1 MQAEN
6 TSPMLMENLTVALGV
21 LKPHVVAPL
30 EGYTVVVLERVGE
43 SGEEFRYLLNT
54 GQRPPTPS
62 FRLRDLF
69 GSWQR
74 APRFL
79 AFAVTDNPEL
89 RAFATVD
96 VRTQIEAYSL
106 AADILIKFHVSD
118 PRLLVIRRTDDPVR
132 QITREAE
139 SLVRNLARW
148 NWPDVRHRFREV
160 EGEILDAILPPLR
173 QYSAHY
179 GLGVFALSF
188 SIRPSELELRLFR
201 EETELRKEIELQPLR
216 AARRA
221 YERQSALADAA
232 TKAAGAAIMNIGES
246 ISDVAELAQ
255 AIELLRQETRL
266 IRERPFLPPPTS
278 ILPPHD
284 PSGGQEGDFSDMEV
298 AFRAVWPSA
307 IPEATS
313 SSLMVFVSV
322 GSDGAAAVAYD
333 IRQGIRNTASLS
345 GTATTR
351 RVPAGAR
358 ICIVPSAPGIHFH
371 PPSVILPELTSWL
384 RTNFEMRVHAGPTDS
399 DVPVSGGIHFFV
411 GPLIVGHLA
420 FSVRVLPSDA
430 VREVKLLEAQGEPH
444 RRIFVS
450 YSRRDVAVVLQLERA
465 YKVLGDSC
473 LRDIDILRSG
483 DDWRR
488 SLLPRIWEADVFQLF
503 WSRAARTSR
512 NVEEEWRHALRGGRR
527 DFIRPVYWQ
536 KPLPPPPTELAH
548 LHFAFYEMPKRVVP
562 RKRRDT

>member
-1 MQAEN
+1 MLAEN
-6 TSPMLMENLTVALGV
+6 IPPILMENLTVDLGV

-43 SGEEFRYLLNT
+43 SGQEFRYLLQP
-54 GQRPPTPS
+54 GERPPTPS
-62 FRLRDLF
+62 FRFLDLF

-96 VRTQIEAYSL
+96 VTQLGAHFI

-132 QITREAE
+132 QILKEAE
-139 SLVRNLARW
+139 SLAVRTLARW
-148 NWPDVRHRFREV
+148 NWPEAGHRFREV
-160 EGEILDAILPPLR
+160 EGEIVDAILPLLR

-179 GLGVFALSF
+179 GLAVFTVSF
-188 SIRPSELELRLFR
+188 RIRPGDLELRLFR
-201 EETELRKEIELQPLR
+201 EEAELRKEIELQPLR
-216 AARRA
+216 EARKT

-232 TKAAGAAIMNIGES
+232 TKAAGAAIQNIGES
-246 ISDVAELAQ
+246 ISTVSELAQ
-255 AIELLRQETRL
+255 TIDFLRQEIRL
-266 IRERPFLPPPTS
+266 IREQPFLKPAS
-278 ILPPHD
+278 ILLPRD
-284 PSGGQEGDFSDMEV
+284 PSGGREEDFSDREV

-307 IPEATS
+307 IPEETS

-333 IRQGIRNTASLS
+333 IGQGIRNTASLS

-358 ICIVPSAPGIHFH
+358 IRIVPSAPGIHFY

-384 RTNFEMRVHAGPTDS
+384 RTDFEMCVHTRPTNP

-411 GPLIVGHLA
+411 GPLIVGHLE

-430 VREVKLLEAQGEPH
+430 VREANLLKAHGEPH

-503 WSRAARTSR
+503 WSRAARASR
-512 NVEEEWRHALRGGRR
+512 NVEEEWQHALRSGRWN
-527 DFIRPVYWQ
+527 FIRPVYWQ

-548 LHFAFYEMPKRVVP
+548 LHFAFYEMPGRIVP
-562 RKRRDT
+562 RKRRDA